1 MKFIFGIIIF
11 TCLSLP
17 VYSQRQIQVDNTQRN
32 NNFGNS
38 IDTVLTRSNNNL
50 RAFDALIDAGRDSI
64 TFSELRRRYESLAN
78 ALFESELHLHFLI
91 RSNSRIADIRGE
103 RENYQRLITD
113 LETLKTDFETYLRTA
128 Q

>member
-17 VYSQRQIQVDNTQRN
+17 VFSQRPIQVDNTQRN
-32 NNFGNS
+32 QNFGDS
-38 IDTVLTRSNNNL
+38 IETVLTRSNNNL
-50 RAFDALIDAGRDSI
+50 RAFDHLIDAGRDSI
-64 TFSELRRRYESLAN
+64 TFSELRRRYESLST

-103 RENYQRLITD
+103 RDNYQRLINE
-113 LETLKTDFETYLRTA
+113 LETLQNDFETYLRTA
-128 Q
+128 H